1 MSEPTITCPKC
12 KYEFKLNEQLAAP
25 FVEKAQRE
33 FETRL
38 AIAIAEEAKK
48 ARQAISDDLKEKET
62 ELFNLKDTLKSRE
75 SKLAEAQKDQADALK
90 LKMQLEDEKRELDVN
105 VQKQINAGLD
115 AARKQAHLQAEEEQ
129 KLKLSEKDHHILQM
143 QRQIDDLKRSAQQG
157 SQQLQG
163 EVQELELESL
173 LRNRF
178 PTDTIDPVPKGEF
191 GGDALQKVIGKNGSL
206 CGTILWESKRTKNW
220 SDGWLPKLRDD
231 QRAAKAE
238 ISIMIT
244 QSLPKGVDT
253 FDLID
258 GVWVTHPRFT
268 IPVALAIRQ
277 YLIELSAVRQS
288 AVGQQSKAEILYTY
302 LTGPKFRLRIE
313 AIVEGFANM
322 KVDLERERKLFTKHW
337 AKRDQEIERAM
348 LAALGM
354 FGDVQGIAGNSLK
367 DLEGLDFDGLEEK
380 E

>member
-1 MSEPTITCPKC
+1 
-12 KYEFKLNEQLAAP
+12 
-25 FVEKAQRE
+25 
-33 FETRL
+33 
-38 AIAIAEEAKK
+38 
-48 ARQAISDDLKEKET
+48 
-62 ELFNLKDTLKSRE
+62 
-75 SKLAEAQKDQADALK
+75 
-90 LKMQLEDEKRELDVN
+90 
-105 VQKQINAGLD
+105 
-115 AARKQAHLQAEEEQ
+115 
-129 KLKLSEKDHHILQM
+129 M